1 MRKLSMDELKIVDRS
16 ASSRHIGGSS
26 GNGQAEQLYIDALAI
41 AGTRNTIALLA
52 EKIMEEKVPL
62 EKAIQAVMAL
72 SNLPAPSDSQVELIQ
87 KLCQSGISEKS
98 AQLKQACW
106 LTFGMLM
113 PLNFILHSGS
123 TK

>member
-1 MRKLSMDELKIVDRS
+1 MDELKIVDRS

-26 GNGQAEQLYIDALAI
+26 GNGQAVEQLYIDALAI

-106 LTFGMLM
+106 LTFGTLM
-113 PLNFILHSGS
+113 PINLILHSGS
-123 TK
+123 AK